1 MKKIFIFIAIAM
13 VAAILMSGMSFGF
26 DFFDN
31 LFDKSDDDTSYE
43 ENVFYYFDGDELKE
57 SSDLSKVPDG
67 SRGFYINDDITY
79 FCYKTPGDDAMMAHL
94 DLTENSSIEYDI
106 CSKYTVDM
114 KTVSAFDDGSTCLD
128 RATLYIYSCV
138 TDCEDPE
145 DVHKDLVDAL
155 TLSIIYYDPQLPEGP
170 SAE

>member
-31 LFDKSDDDTSYE
+31 LFDKSDDNSSYE

-79 FCYKTPGDDAMMAHL
+79 FCYKTDGNDSVYAYPET
-94 DLTENSSIEYDI
+94 TEISSIEYDI

-114 KTVSAFDDGSTCLD
+114 KSVSTLDDMTCF
-128 RATLYIYSCV
+128 ASSTLYIYSFV
-138 TDCEDPE
+138 KDCEDPE
-145 DVHKDLVDAL
+145 DVHNDLVDSL
-155 TLSIIYYDPQLPEGP
+155 NITISYHDPQLPEGP